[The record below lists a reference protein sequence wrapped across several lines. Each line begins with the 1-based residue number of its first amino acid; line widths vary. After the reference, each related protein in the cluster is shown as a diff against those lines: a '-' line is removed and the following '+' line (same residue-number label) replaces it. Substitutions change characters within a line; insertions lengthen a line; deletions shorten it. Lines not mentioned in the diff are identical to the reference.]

1 MADWDWGAQFGD
13 DDDDDNEEGGG
24 YQKVMPVEMWWIS
37 KGNANRKVI
46 CI

>member
-24 YQKVMPVEMWWIS
+24 YQKVLSVEKLCTIE
-37 KGNANRKVI
+37 KLFVFNY
-46 CI
+46 